1 MDISKIMLYLCGVLI
16 NYNTTMLNLDHVFYS
31 YPGNPKPVIKDF
43 SMGIAPGGIY
53 GLLGANGTGK
63 STLLYLISGLLK
75 PSTGSISFKG
85 QETFLRLPS
94 TLTDVFLVPEE
105 IELPAVTLD
114 KFVALNAP
122 FYEKFNREE
131 MNEYLRH
138 FRLDPDIHLG
148 RLSMGQRK
156 KAFVAFALACNTS
169 LLLMDEPTN
178 GLDIPGKSEF
188 RRAIV
193 SAMSDNR
200 TIIISTHQVRD
211 LERVLDHVVIVDNNG
226 VVMSASIADIQNR
239 LVFRFT
245 TDPDEIAGSLWS
257 MPVPGGYNVVRF
269 RGENVPETEV
279 NLESLFQ
286 LAFTNPQ
293 LTNAL

>member
-1 MDISKIMLYLCGVLI
+1 
-16 NYNTTMLNLDHVFYS
+16 MLNLNHVSYS
-31 YPGNPKPVIKDF
+31 YPGNPRPVISDF
-43 SMGIAPGGIY
+43 TMEIKPGGIY

-63 STLLYLISGLLK
+63 STLLYLMAGLLR
-75 PSTGSISFKG
+75 PSSGSVSFKE

-114 KFVALNAP
+114 KYVALNAP
-122 FYEKFNREE
+122 FYEKFDRDE
-131 MNEYLRH
+131 MNRYLEH

-178 GLDIPGKSEF
+178 GLDIPGKAEF

-193 SAMSDNR
+193 SAMSDDR

-211 LERVLDHVVIVDNNG
+211 LERVLDHVAIIDKKG
-226 VVMSASIADIQNR
+226 VVLSASIAAIQSR
-239 LVFRFT
+239 LVFSFT
-245 TDPDEIAGSLWS
+245 TDPDEINGALWS
-257 MPVPGGYNVVRF
+257 MPVPGGYNIVRF
-269 RGENVPETEV
+269 RGEDVSETEV
-279 NLESLFQ
+279 NLESLFE
-286 LAFTNPQ
+286 LSFANPQ

>member
-1 MDISKIMLYLCGVLI
+1 
-16 NYNTTMLNLDHVFYS
+16 MLNLNHVSYS
-31 YPGNPKPVIKDF
+31 YPGNPRPVISDF
-43 SMGIAPGGIY
+43 TMEIKPGGIY

-63 STLLYLISGLLK
+63 STLLYLMAGLLR
-75 PSTGSISFKG
+75 PSSGSVSFKE

-114 KFVALNAP
+114 KYVALNAP
-122 FYEKFNREE
+122 FYEKFDRDE
-131 MNEYLRH
+131 MNRYLEH

-178 GLDIPGKSEF
+178 GLDIPGKAEF

-193 SAMSDNR
+193 SAMSDDR

-211 LERVLDHVVIVDNNG
+211 LERVLDHVAIIDKKG
-226 VVMSASIADIQNR
+226 VVLSASIAAIQSR
-239 LVFRFT
+239 LVFSFT
-245 TDPDEIAGSLWS
+245 TDPDEINGALWS
-257 MPVPGGYNVVRF
+257 MPVPGGYNIVRF
-269 RGENVPETEV
+269 RGEDVSETEV
-279 NLESLFQ
+279 NLESLFE
-286 LAFTNPQ
+286 LSFAKPQ